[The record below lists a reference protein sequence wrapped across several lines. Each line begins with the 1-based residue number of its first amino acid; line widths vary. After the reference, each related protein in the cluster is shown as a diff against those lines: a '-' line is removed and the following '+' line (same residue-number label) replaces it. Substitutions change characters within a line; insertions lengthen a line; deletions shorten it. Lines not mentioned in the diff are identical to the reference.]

1 MTTKTKTFDC
11 VEMKR
16 RGALRIY
23 EATKDMT
30 FEQEVAYW
38 REQSR
43 QFREEQSQIVSNFE
57 RHFGTLGSGD
67 SRFSDNERIDADLA
81 EEYSGRKCSKGNDH

>member
-1 MTTKTKTFDC
+1 MKTKDFDC

-16 RGALRIY
+16 RGSQQIY

-38 REQSR
+38 RERSR
-43 QFREEQSQIVSNFE
+43 VFRKEQERRSAAVE
-57 RHFGTLGSGD
+57 RHLGDFDSGD
-67 SRFSDNERIDADLA
+67 PRFSENQRIDADLTK
-81 EEYSGRKCSKGNDH
+81 EYGGRDEHVAP

>member
-1 MTTKTKTFDC
+1 MKTKAKTFDC
-11 VEMKR
+11 VEMKH
-16 RGALRIY
+16 RGSQRIY

-43 QFREEQSQIVSNFE
+43 QFREERARLSE
-57 RHFGTLGSGD
+57 KTDRP
-67 SRFSDNERIDADLA
+67 
-81 EEYSGRKCSKGNDH
+81 